1 MRGRSEYMEWSK
13 TRSQAR
19 FNLAS
24 SGVAGFPLAELPV
37 RLEDVELNGPSFYGY
52 PPLLAR
58 LARKCGVPEDCVLPA
73 TGTSMANFLV
83 LAGLLE
89 PGDEVLVEQPTY
101 GPLVDAARFL
111 RADVRRFSRRAEE
124 DFRLDPAAVEAAV
137 TSRTRLIVVTN
148 PHNPSSAVADEATV
162 RRVAE
167 IARAARARV
176 LVDEVYLEASAVLGE
191 RRFTAFGLAPE
202 IVVTSSLT
210 KGYGLGGLRCGW
222 ALAEPDLVRRMWRLD
237 DLMGVVPAHP
247 AERLSIVALDH
258 LDVVAARARRIL
270 VENARTA
277 NAFLDSR
284 PDLRAPRVT
293 AGMLSFPKLLRGD
306 VDELARVLRD
316 RYETSIVPG
325 RFFEEPTHFR
335 VALGALPEVVAEGL
349 ARVGQALDSLDGR

>member
-1 MRGRSEYMEWSK
+1 MQGRSEYMEWSK

-58 LARKCGVPEDCVLPA
+58 LAKKCGVPEDSVLPA
-73 TGTSMANFLV
+73 TGTSMANFL
-83 LAGLLE
+83 LMAALIE
-89 PGDEVLVEQPTY
+89 PGDEVLIEQPTY
-101 GPLVDAARFL
+101 GPIVDTARFL

-137 TSRTRLIVVTN
+137 TPRTRLVVVTN
-148 PHNPSSAVADEATV
+148 PPNPSGALADEATM
-162 RRVAE
+162 RRVGE
-167 IARAARARV
+167 IAREARARV
-176 LVDEVYLEASAVLGE
+176 LVDEVYLEASAVLGLPP
-191 RRFTAFGLAPE
+191 FTAFGLAPE
-202 IVVTSSLT
+202 FVVSSSLT

-270 VENARTA
+270 TENARA
-277 NAFLDSR
+277 AHAFLDSR
-284 PDLRAPRVT
+284 PDLAAPRVT
-293 AGMLSFPKLLRGD
+293 TGMLVFPKLRHGD
-306 VDELARVLRD
+306 VDELARRLRD
-316 RYETSIVPG
+316 EHETSIVPG
-325 RFFEEPTHFR
+325 RFFDEPAHFR
-335 VALGALPEVVAEGL
+335 VALGALPETVAEGL
-349 ARVGQALDSLDGR
+349 ARLGKTLDSLGA